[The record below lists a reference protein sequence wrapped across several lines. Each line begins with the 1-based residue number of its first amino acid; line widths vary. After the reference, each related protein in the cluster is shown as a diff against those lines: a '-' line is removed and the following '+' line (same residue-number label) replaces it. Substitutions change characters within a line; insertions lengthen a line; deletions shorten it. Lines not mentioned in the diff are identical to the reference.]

1 MGLLRGLFG
10 KAYLDPSGL
19 TRDEFRR
26 NGQHAASL
34 FFKGDRRNSLL
45 IVNKFFTD
53 VRTKHGEL
61 HFDIGRAMLLIGV
74 FNGLASFDEEAFEA
88 ASAARDILAPL
99 GENDFDYKAAINYV
113 TRLEAALSGSLPVS
127 PKTPLIHVDTDIAA
141 FLMDLKA

>member
-10 KAYLDPSGL
+10 KASLDPAGL

-34 FFKGDRRNSLL
+34 FLRGDRQNGML
-45 IVNKFFTD
+45 IANKFFTD
-53 VRTKHGEL
+53 VRTKYGEL
-61 HFDIGRAMLLIGV
+61 HFDIGRAMLLVGV
-74 FNGLASFDEEAFEA
+74 FNGLASFHEEALEA

-113 TRLEAALSGSLPVS
+113 ARLEAALSGSLPVS
-127 PKTPLIHVDTDIAA
+127 PATPLIDVDTDIAD
-141 FLMDLKA
+141 FLIDLKA